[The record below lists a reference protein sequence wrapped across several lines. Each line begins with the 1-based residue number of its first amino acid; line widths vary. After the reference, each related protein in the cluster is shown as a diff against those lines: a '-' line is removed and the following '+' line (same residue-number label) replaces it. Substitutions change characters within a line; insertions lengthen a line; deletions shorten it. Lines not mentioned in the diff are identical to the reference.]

1 MYSGNIG
8 LYYDL
13 ENLLKVVGKFGAGT
27 KTADGREVVF
37 AFVGAGSVLKIL
49 EDYVA
54 EHHMENVVFQLA
66 LRFGSYEYH
75 QGIPFLLF
83 SLYIQVFFL
92 VYGMS
97 GNPLYDNY
105 ILYFYLFAIFI
116 VKNSEYHFEKINLQ
130 GKAK

>member
-1 MYSGNIG
+1 M
-8 LYYDL
+8 
-13 ENLLKVVGKFGAGT
+13 ENGILGF
-27 KTADGREVVF
+27 VVF
-37 AFVGAGSVLKIL
+37 ISVLG
-49 EDYVA
+49 YAFFSTV
-54 EHHMENVVFQLA
+54 QLA